1 MELPAGKQVS
11 KVRRHSDVGIR
22 QAGYSFMPLK
32 GLGFSFRTILFAT
45 ACIGILPTVV
55 FAAYL
60 LDQFAQSERARAE
73 QLLTESTKGL
83 ARGIDAHFSATE
95 SALVA
100 LRDSDALNSDN
111 LAAFELRLRRTAGT
125 TGQHYALIDSSG
137 QQLINTLLPEKAPLP
152 KTHLGPWEAVFTEQR
167 PIVTN
172 VFEGLSGK
180 NLLAGVA
187 VPVVRD
193 KKVKWALAAS
203 LVRDDFAGIINAPGV
218 PEDWIVSIV
227 DRTGTHMVRS
237 HNNDKFAGKPLVP
250 VLVRMMTARES
261 GVVRAISLEGISL
274 ISNLQYAPK
283 SGWAAAVGL
292 PAKAL
297 DAPIRASL
305 NQLMLIGML
314 VMAIAL
320 LLMFTVARLLDRA
333 MQSLTRSALA
343 IGRGTE
349 VIAPP
354 SGIKEVDDVGDVV
367 TRTAHELNVL
377 TSSRATRVAA
387 RTAELSTANRR
398 LTAEMERRQ
407 QSEAQLMQMQKIEAI
422 GHLTGGIAHDFNNM
436 LAIILSSLRL
446 LERRVRRGDFDVQ
459 RFVDAAI
466 KGAERAASLTAR
478 LLAFSRQQPLAP
490 EVTNGNELISTMGEI
505 LHRTI
510 PENIR
515 IETVLAGGLWRTFVD
530 RPGLESVIINLA
542 VNARDAM
549 PDGGRLII
557 ETANVDLEESYAAA
571 HPDVNPGQYV
581 MISVS
586 DTGTG
591 MSPEVVD
598 RVFDPFFTTKPAGQ
612 GTGLGLSQVHGFIKQ
627 SGGHVAIQSEPG
639 VGTTVKLYLPRHQGD
654 GSPQTVQE
662 SRPPPVWRAPQGGE
676 TILVVE
682 DEDAVRRLAVEM
694 LSELGYSAVE
704 AENAERALQVLEA
717 HPEIDALIT
726 DIVMPGMNGRMLANE
741 VLARRPGLPVLFTT
755 GYTRDAI
762 VHHGVLDPDVHVV
775 MKPYSLELLS
785 AKLHE
790 VLSGRNPPFAT

>member
-1 MELPAGKQVS
+1 MRPS
-11 KVRRHSDVGIR
+11 PVRNLG
-22 QAGYSFMPLK
+22 GCYMPLK
-32 GLGFSFRTILFAT
+32 NTKFSFRTILFAT
-45 ACIGILPTVV
+45 AFIGILPTVL

-60 LDQFAQSERARAE
+60 LNQFAQSEQARAE

-83 ARGIDAHFSATE
+83 ARGIDAHFSAAE
-95 SALVA
+95 SALIA
-100 LRDSDALNSDN
+100 LRESDALASND
-111 LAAFELRLRRTAGT
+111 LVAFERRLRRTAGT
-125 TGQHYALIDSSG
+125 TGRYYVLIDRSG
-137 QQLINTLLPEKAPLP
+137 RQLINTSLPANAPLP
-152 KTHLGPWEAVFTEQR
+152 KTPLGQWAPVFTEQR
-167 PIVTN
+167 AVVTN
-172 VFEGLSGK
+172 VFEGLSD
-180 NLLAGVA
+180 NQILASVA

-193 KKVKWALAAS
+193 DEVRWALAAA
-203 LVRDDFAGIINAPGV
+203 LVQDDFAGIINAPGV

-227 DRTGTHMVRS
+227 DRTGKHMIRS
-237 HNNDKFAGKPLVP
+237 HNNDRFAGKPLVP
-250 VLVRMMTARES
+250 VLVEMVDARRS
-261 GVVRAISLEGISL
+261 GTLRTVSLEGIPL
-274 ISNLQYAPK
+274 ISTLQYAPR

-297 DAPIRASL
+297 EAPMRASL
-305 NQLMLIGML
+305 NQLMIIGIL
-314 VMAIAL
+314 VTAIAL
-320 LLMFTVARLLDRA
+320 FLAYMVARSLDRA
-333 MQSLTRSALA
+333 MQSLTAAALA

-349 VIAPP
+349 VAPP
-354 SGIKEVDDVGDVV
+354 NSGIKEVDAVGDVV
-367 TRTAHELNVL
+367 ARTAHELNVL
-377 TSSRATRVAA
+377 TSSLETQVAA
-387 RTAELSTANRR
+387 RTAELSTANTR

-436 LAIILSSLRL
+436 LAIVLSSLRL

-466 KGAERAASLTAR
+466 KGAERAAALTAR

-490 EVTNGNELISTMGEI
+490 EVTNSNELISTMGEI

-549 PDGGRLII
+549 PDGGKLTI
-557 ETANVDLEESYAAA
+557 ETANTDLDESYAAA
-571 HPDVNPGQYV
+571 HPDMKPGQYV
-581 MISVS
+581 MIAVT

-591 MSPEVVD
+591 MSPEVVA

-627 SGGHVAIQSEPG
+627 SDGHVEIDSEPG
-639 VGTTVKLYLPRHQGD
+639 VGTTVKLYLPRNQGNENRQAIED
-654 GSPQTVQE
+654 PRPALEWNV
-662 SRPPPVWRAPQGGE
+662 SRAGE
-676 TILVVE
+676 TVLVVE
-682 DEDAVRRLAVEM
+682 DDDAVRKVTVEM
-694 LSELGYSAVE
+694 LRELGYAALE
-704 AENAERALQVLEA
+704 AANADRALEVLEE
-717 HPEIDALIT
+717 HPEITLLVT

-775 MKPYSLELLS
+775 IKPFSLEVLS

-790 VLSGRNPPFAT
+790 LLRERAMQAQD